1 MKFWFENAIFTL
13 IAAYVSFCFITAK
26 FTNDVAIFMGVENI
40 ADKFYPFP
48 QGIDLAWEL
57 KPIGNRII
65 NYLILKTSEL
75 VVPISDNVNFAIVA
89 KAIAL
94 AFLILVAAY
103 VARVLG
109 GRYTFWIIFFAF
121 TTCCN
126 FCIMQAEW
134 WAVMLSLATLAC
146 MMHDNPH
153 APYIAGFLFIF
164 IGMIKGI
171 TAFLLIP
178 VLCGVYLLGK
188 PQQNAMAKVL
198 CGVLATT
205 IAVCIAQLT
214 IWPNM
219 LPDLLLTPA
228 MAGVGRLGL
237 YEQILMCIGQS
248 ITAMIYIPVLIIGFG
263 ATGVLLYSG
272 YFKDRK
278 PLAIFGVMWLS
289 VVVMVFI
296 HSEFF
301 AYHFFIYVIPSIVAI
316 LLGLRRIDE
325 IE

>member
-1 MKFWFENAIFTL
+1 MKFSFENALLTI

-48 QGIDLAWEL
+48 QGIDLAWEA

-65 NYLILKTSEL
+65 NYALLKLAEL
-75 VVPISDNVNFAIVA
+75 VVPFSDAVNFAIVA

-94 AFLILVAAY
+94 AFLIFVAAY
-103 VARVLG
+103 IAYILG

-134 WAVMLSLATLAC
+134 WAVLLSLAALAC

-171 TAFLLIP
+171 TAFLFIP
-178 VLCGVYLLGK
+178 TLCGVYLLGK
-188 PQQNAMAKVL
+188 PQQNAIVKVL

-205 IAVCIAQLT
+205 VVVCIAQLT

-219 LPDLLLTPA
+219 LPDLLLAPVIT
-228 MAGVGRLGL
+228 GVGRLGL
-237 YEQILMCIGQS
+237 YDQTVMFVGQS
-248 ITAMIYIPVLIIGFG
+248 ITSMFYIPVLIVGLG
-263 ATGVLLYSG
+263 ATGVLLFSG
-272 YFKDRK
+272 YFKEWES
-278 PLAIFGVMWLS
+278 LAIFSGMWLS
-289 VVVMVFI
+289 VMALVFV

-301 AYHFFIYVIPSIVAI
+301 AYQFLVYVLPSIVTI
-316 LLGLRRIDE
+316 LLGLRRIDA

>member
-1 MKFWFENAIFTL
+1 MKFSFENIL
-13 IAAYVSFCFITAK
+13 LSIIAAYVSFCFITAK

-48 QGIDLAWEL
+48 QGIDLAWEA

-65 NYLILKTSEL
+65 NYLILKAAE
-75 VVPISDNVNFAIVA
+75 VFVPFSDAVNFVVVA

-94 AFLILVAAY
+94 AVLIIVAAY
-103 VARVLG
+103 VAYVLG
-109 GRYTFWIIFFAF
+109 GRYTFWVIFFAF

-134 WAVMLSLATLAC
+134 WAVLLSLAALAC
-146 MMHDNPH
+146 LMHDNPH

-164 IGMIKGI
+164 VGMIKGI
-171 TAFLLIP
+171 TAFLFIP
-178 VLCGVYLLGK
+178 VVCGVYLLGK
-188 PQQNAMAKVL
+188 PQQNAMVKVL

-205 IAVCIAQLT
+205 VAVCIAQLT

-219 LPDLLLTPA
+219 LPDLLLAPA
-228 MAGVGRLGL
+228 ITGMGRLGV
-237 YEQILMCIGQS
+237 YDQTLMFVGQS
-248 ITAMIYIPVLIIGFG
+248 ITSLIYIPVLIIGFG
-263 ATGVLLYSG
+263 SAAILLYSG
-272 YFKDRK
+272 YFKEWK
-278 PLAIFGVMWLS
+278 PLAIFSVMWLS
-289 VVVMVFI
+289 VMALVFI

-301 AYHFFIYVIPSIVAI
+301 AYHFFIYVIPSIVTI
-316 LLGLRRIDE
+316 VLGLRRIDA